1 MLKELLLTGFSL
13 DEDTS
18 IILLLDIASHLQPSS
33 NEDEFV
39 ASLEVIV
46 VSLSGIS
53 IGELLELS
61 PPQER
66 LNTAITVKMPP
77 KIR

>member
-18 IILLLDIASHLQPSS
+18 IISLLDIASLRPSS

-39 ASLEVIV
+39 ISLEVIV

-53 IGELLELS
+53 IGELLEFS
-61 PPQER
+61 PPQEM

>member
-1 MLKELLLTGFSL
+1 VLKELLLTGFSL

-18 IILLLDIASHLQPSS
+18 IISLLDIASHLQPSS

-39 ASLEVIV
+39 VSLEEIV

-61 PPQER
+61 PPQEM